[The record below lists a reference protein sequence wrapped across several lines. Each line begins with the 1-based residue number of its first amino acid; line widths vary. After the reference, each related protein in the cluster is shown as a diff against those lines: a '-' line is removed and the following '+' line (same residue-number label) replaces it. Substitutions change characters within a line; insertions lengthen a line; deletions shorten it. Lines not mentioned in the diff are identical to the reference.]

1 MTKVVVI
8 DQNTQTAKE
17 LAVSAEQL
25 KGMVDSGQT
34 VDMGELLK
42 DAKDYLPKR
51 IELDELA
58 SLAKKLKKF
67 LMVN

>member
-8 DQNTQTAKE
+8 DLNTQTAKE

-25 KGMVDSGQT
+25 KEMVDLGQT

-58 SLAKKLKKF
+58 SLAKKLK
-67 LMVN
+67 L

>member
-8 DQNTQTAKE
+8 NLNTQTAKE

-25 KGMVDSGQT
+25 KEMVGLGQNGG
-34 VDMGELLK
+34 MGELLK

-58 SLAKKLKKF
+58 SLAKKLK
-67 LMVN
+67 L

>member
-58 SLAKKLKKF
+58 SLAKKLK
-67 LMVN
+67 L

>member
-17 LAVSAEQL
+17 LAVSVEQL

-58 SLAKKLKKF
+58 SLAKKLK
-67 LMVN
+67 L

>member
-8 DQNTQTAKE
+8 NLNTQTAKE

-25 KGMVDSGQT
+25 KEMVDLGQT
-34 VDMGELLK
+34 VDMGELIK

-58 SLAKKLKKF
+58 SLAKKLK
-67 LMVN
+67 L

>member
-25 KGMVDSGQT
+25 KEMVDSGQT
-34 VDMGELLK
+34 IDMGELLK

-58 SLAKKLKKF
+58 SLAKKLK
-67 LMVN
+67 L